1 MSLAILLAQAER
13 APAAEVKVWTARALA
28 TVLAEVGPQFE
39 STTGHKLSV
48 SVDLPAPFVRRAN
61 AGESFDVLITTSAPL
76 EELAKDGKIV
86 ARTRTNIA
94 RSGIGVEVRAGA
106 PKPDISTVDAF
117 KRTLLEAKSIAY
129 LKNVGSGLH
138 VARLV
143 DRFGIG
149 EAIEA
154 RVTRPETDIVSEL
167 VARGDVELGIVVL
180 TQILTTPGVELVGPL
195 PPEIQSY
202 ITFIAGIGANS
213 KEPAAASDLIQFLTG
228 PIAAPVIE
236 AQGMETLAPLPKVDG
251 LVSRLVG
258 SWRLV
263 SYEDKPAKGPSVF
276 PYGTEPKGFLVYDTA
291 GHMAIQIMKQ
301 PHPRVAS
308 GDEERVTPQEKEALF
323 DAYIAYFGT
332 YRVDEATGSVIHH
345 VEGDLYDV
353 YIGRDEP
360 RPFELSGDRLVL
372 KPVWSLNGQG
382 WTGLRVFDRVK

>member
-236 AQGMETLAPLPKVDG
+236 AQGMETLAPRALP
-251 LVSRLVG
+251 S
-258 SWRLV
+258 S
-263 SYEDKPAKGPSVF
+263 PTGPSRR
-276 PYGTEPKGFLVYDTA
+276 GFSSTT
-291 GHMAIQIMKQ
+291 Q
-301 PHPRVAS
+301 
-308 GDEERVTPQEKEALF
+308 RVTWPS
-323 DAYIAYFGT
+323 
-332 YRVDEATGSVIHH
+332 RS
-345 VEGDLYDV
+345 
-353 YIGRDEP
+353 
-360 RPFELSGDRLVL
+360 
-372 KPVWSLNGQG
+372 
-382 WTGLRVFDRVK
+382 